1 MRFFHKRVCI
11 FDKMSSK
18 MLSNLIVSKIAK
30 TIHDNDPL
38 AVRHIYLVQEPEE
51 IQNQILIGIFSFS

>member
-1 MRFFHKRVCI
+1 
-11 FDKMSSK
+11 

-38 AVRHIYLVQEPEE
+38 AEAYLFGSRPEE
-51 IQNQILIGIFSFS
+51 IQNQILIGILSFS

>member
-38 AVRHIYLVQEPEE
+38 AEAYLFGSRAEE